1 MFTVVE
7 LDVCGILRWDP
18 KNETFEGL
26 TIASGSS
33 VVVDDVDEEDVESSV
48 TGSAGI
54 IRSDPRTINKSPVL
68 NEREEDEWWMNDSV
82 SKSEDI

>member
-7 LDVCGILRWDP
+7 LDVCGILRLDP

-33 VVVDDVDEEDVESSV
+33 VVVDDVDDEEDVESSV

-68 NEREEDEWWMNDSV
+68 NEREEDE
-82 SKSEDI
+82 